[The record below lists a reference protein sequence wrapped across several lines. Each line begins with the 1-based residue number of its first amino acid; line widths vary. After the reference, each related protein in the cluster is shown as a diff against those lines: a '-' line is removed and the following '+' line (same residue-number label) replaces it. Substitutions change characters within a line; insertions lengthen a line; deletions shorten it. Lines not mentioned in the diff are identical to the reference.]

1 MKPQQLFNTAPSW
14 WIAFA
19 YVRREAQERKGWLKS
34 VRWWPSSMLIQS
46 KTALVIM
53 LISATENRWN
63 AEDLC
68 LNRQIVFL
76 NTKFLYA
83 FFVAEIVWRVF
94 LVAVERKWWI
104 FWVIY
109 VVKNDKFVTLSIKET
124 KFSIPCRCRAEMVDI
139 LVYLCRIEWQICD
152 SLNKGNQK

>member
-1 MKPQQLFNTAPSW
+1 MYHVTITTRIRKLFKQHTQ
-14 WIAFA
+14 AF
-19 YVRREAQERKGWLKS
+19 RSTKHRPLW
-34 VRWWPSSMLIQS
+34 
-46 KTALVIM
+46 
-53 LISATENRWN
+53 ATENRWN

-76 NTKFLYA
+76 NTKFRYA

-109 VVKNDKFVTLSIKET
+109 VVKNGKFVTLSIKET

-139 LVYLCRIEWQICD
+139 FVYLCRIEWQICD